1 MRSTSVA
8 ILIGVLF
15 GAGILAQG
23 QPASPAA
30 PANSNTVI
38 RVETRMVLVDVVAVD
53 KKGNYVRDL
62 TANDFR
68 VWEDDKEQEIKS
80 FSLEAGGASASNSL
94 RYLVLFFDNSTMTMA
109 DQINARRAAGQFI
122 QANAGPNR
130 LMAVVNFTGTVR
142 IAQNFTADVERL
154 TRAVS
159 GAQMSSVSPNVQP
172 VSSPAGMPSFGLDA
186 TAAEFGVRSD
196 LIALRKLAKN
206 LAGVPGRKTLVWLT
220 SGFPLRAEQY
230 SEVKATISECNKANV
245 AVYPIDARGLVAPGA
260 FLVPPADGTVRA
272 SLAFTSVEGGG
283 RPFLQMAGFGLEP
296 VVAFAQ
302 RPGGGAPVGGSSAGG
317 GGTSA
322 GGAAPGG
329 GGGGGRGGGAP
340 GGASPGG
347 GGTRG
352 GGTSGGGT
360 PGGGT
365 PGGGTK
371 GGGTPGG
378 GGNRGGTPGGYNNGN
393 NMNSALNQGLYNRSS
408 LLIPQI
414 PNVANNQQVMYMLA
428 QGTGGFVIVNS
439 NDVLGALQRIARDQD
454 QYYLIGYTPAQTD
467 VGSCHSLRVKVDR
480 GGTTLRSRTAYCNIP
495 PQDLLAGSSVEK
507 ELENHAAAEGPGEI
521 AGSLADPFFYVSPN
535 TARVNVAM
543 DVPAADLK
551 TEKVNG
557 KLHAEVHVLGV
568 AYKAD
573 GKAAARF
580 SDTVK
585 LDFDNKKEL
594 ETFIQKPM
602 HYENEFDVAAGSYT
616 LKLVFSMG
624 RKFGK
629 LETPLVVEPWDGKQF
644 SLSGVAF
651 SKSVHR
657 LDQAEGLDAA
667 MLQGRTPLVAEGW
680 QITPSATN
688 RLKKADN
695 GVLYVEVYEP
705 LLADPNPPQ
714 VGLQLRVLD
723 RKTGQ
728 VADDRGLF
736 SIAGA
741 IRTGSP
747 VIPVGL
753 KLPTASLP
761 PGSYRAELRAV
772 DSTGHQTSLRTADFD
787 LEP

>member
-1 MRSTSVA
+1 VRAFSIASLMA
-8 ILIGVLF
+8 VLF
-15 GAGILAQG
+15 GAGVLAQD

-38 RVETRMVLVDVVAVD
+38 RVETRMVLVDVVAAD

-62 TANDFR
+62 TAGDFR

-80 FSLEAGGASASNSL
+80 FSLEGAGASAASSL
-94 RYLVLFFDNSTMTMA
+94 RYLVLFFDNSTMTLS
-109 DQINARRAAGQFI
+109 DQVSARRAAAQFI

-130 LMAVVNFTGTVR
+130 LMAVVNFSGTVR
-142 IAQNFTADVERL
+142 IAQNFTSDVERL

-159 GAQMSSVSPNVQP
+159 GAQTSTVSPNVET
-172 VSSPAGMPSFGLDA
+172 VSGPAGMPSFGLAA

-196 LIALRKLAKN
+196 LIALRQLAKN

-220 SGFPLRAEQY
+220 SGFPLRPEQY

-245 AVYPIDARGLVAPGA
+245 AVYPIDARGLVASGA
-260 FLVPPADGTVRA
+260 SLVPPAGF
-272 SLAFTSVEGGG
+272 SPVEGGG
-283 RPFLQMAGFGLEP
+283 RPFLQMAAFGLEP

-302 RPGGGAPVGGSSAGG
+302 RPGGGGGGAGG
-317 GGTSA
+317 GGGNP
-322 GGAAPGG
+322 GGNPGG
-329 GGGGGRGGGAP
+329 GARGGGG
-340 GGASPGG
+340 SPGAGSPG

-352 GGTSGGGT
+352 GGT
-360 PGGGT
+360 PGGGS

-371 GGGTPGG
+371 GGGGTPGG
-378 GGNRGGTPGGYNNGN
+378 GNTGGNRGGGGATGGGYYNPGGLNNQ
-393 NMNSALNQGLYNRSS
+393 ALFNRSAM
-408 LLIPQI
+408 LIPQI

-428 QGTGGFVIVNS
+428 EGTGGFVIANS
-439 NDVLGALQRIARDQD
+439 NDVLGALQKIARDLD

-467 VGSCHSLRVKVDR
+467 LGSCHSLRVKVGR
-480 GGTTLRSRTAYCNIP
+480 GGVTLRSRSAYCNTP

-507 ELENHAAAEGPGEI
+507 DLENRAAADGPGEI
-521 AGSLADPFFYVSPN
+521 PGSLADPFFYVSPN

-551 TEKVNG
+551 AQKVNG
-557 KLHAEVHVLGV
+557 KLHAEVNILGV
-568 AYKAD
+568 AYQAD

-585 LDFDNKKEL
+585 LDFENKKEL
-594 ETFIQKPM
+594 EKFTQKPM

-616 LKLVFSMG
+616 LKLVFNMG
-624 RKFGK
+624 GKFGK
-629 LETPLVVEPWDGKQF
+629 LEAPLVVDPWDGKQF
-644 SLSGVAF
+644 SLSGVAL
-651 SKSVHR
+651 STSVHR
-657 LDQAEGLDAA
+657 LDQSEGLDAA
-667 MLQGRTPLVAEGW
+667 MLQGRTPLVAEGME
-680 QITPSATN
+680 ITPSGTN
-688 RLKKADN
+688 RLTKADK
-695 GVLYVEVYEP
+695 GVLYVEVYDP
-705 LLADPNPPQ
+705 LLVDPNAPQ
-714 VGLQLRVLD
+714 VGIQFRVLD
-723 RKTGQ
+723 RKTGK

-736 SIAGA
+736 SIAA
-741 IRTGSP
+741 YVRAGSP

-772 DSTGHQTSLRTADFD
+772 DLGGHQTSLRTVDFD